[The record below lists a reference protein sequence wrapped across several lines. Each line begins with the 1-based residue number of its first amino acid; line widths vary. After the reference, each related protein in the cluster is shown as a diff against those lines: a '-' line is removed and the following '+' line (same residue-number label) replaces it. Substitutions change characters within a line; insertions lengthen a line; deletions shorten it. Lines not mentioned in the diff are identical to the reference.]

1 MTAAEPSRAPRRGP
15 AAGLILGWT
24 FGLCV
29 VAALTVLAGVGVAAV
44 LAKQGEAADWS
55 KWSNVGQTFGALSS
69 IISGLALAAV
79 VMTARLQFQ
88 EMRSQ
93 RSELEQQGR
102 SLINNHSELQ
112 RTAAANLGMLHL
124 EILRM
129 SIDDPC
135 LAQVWPPF
143 VPGLTSELNRQ
154 YLYANVIYQFHWT
167 SLHVGSYSDEQV
179 IASLRYLF
187 TSPLMRGY
195 WRAAEFARTS
205 LKPSTPEYEFAL
217 RVDEVCREYEAVVA
231 SARPAQQSGPTKL
244 RDPQDA
250 EPAAAA

>member
-1 MTAAEPSRAPRRGP
+1 M
-15 AAGLILGWT
+15 ILGWT
-24 FGLCV
+24 AELCAI
-29 VAALTVLAGVGVAAV
+29 AALTLLAGVGVAAV
-44 LAKQGEAADWS
+44 LARQGGAADWS

-88 EMRSQ
+88 EMRSH

-102 SLINNHSELQ
+102 SLRSNHSELQ
-112 RTAAANLGMLHL
+112 RTAAANLGMLQL

-129 SIDDPC
+129 SIDDPG

-143 VPGLTSELNRQ
+143 VPGLPRELNRQ
-154 YLYANVIYQFHWT
+154 YLYANIIYQFHWT
-167 SLHVGSYSDEQV
+167 SLHVGNHSDEQV

-205 LKPSTPEYEFAL
+205 LKPGTPEYDFAL

-231 SARPAQQSGPTKL
+231 SAPHPQQTSPTQL
-244 RDPQDA
+244 HDPREA
-250 EPAAAA
+250 EAAA